1 MTQVEESAY
10 WKRKFAGLEQVEQM
24 EIDRAMRMSPT
35 KKLEELARLFE
46 LARLLPN
53 KTAKEAE
60 LAIVRD
66 RWRRLKGVKKK
77 N

>member
-1 MTQVEESAY
+1 MTQVEERAY

-24 EIDRAMRMSPT
+24 EIDRAMQMSLT
-35 KKLEELARLFE
+35 KKLEEFARLFE

-53 KTAKEAE
+53 QSEDEAE
-60 LAIVRD
+60 LAKVRD

-77 N
+77 E